1 MAILAK
7 FSVKHFG
14 TPKFK
19 SEIWCMC
26 KLHFLVQLT
35 IYWPSFTWKKSSPT
49 VSWTSRD
56 SLDKSSWLVT
66 SWTWLSE
73 FIFQKFAGPYIRH
86 CQQITHVTKVSSLNR
101 SKSQVQVSTSS
112 PLHVILVGTGN
123 KNFLLVT
130 SCYGRELSILDKMRT
145 AGRIFFSHFAKIL
158 MTVGNKS
165 FVGKGLWLAGFG
177 HFWQIGKDSPV
188 PPIIENPSWLISL
201 YYNISK

>member
-35 IYWPSFTWKKSSPT
+35 IYWPSFTWKKSAPT

-130 SCYGRELSILDKMRT
+130 SSMVVNCQFLTKCALQAEFFFLILLK
-145 AGRIFFSHFAKIL
+145 F
-158 MTVGNKS
+158 
-165 FVGKGLWLAGFG
+165 
-177 HFWQIGKDSPV
+177 
-188 PPIIENPSWLISL
+188 
-201 YYNISK
+201 